1 MMGIENFPEFKSEN
15 VRENCA
21 LEIYDAKKTPW
32 NEIKDDIMRIEISS
46 SGEKPGLDE
55 EILKE
60 AFEDPAS
67 IIIITKDMGKNKI
80 VGFSL
85 AGPAAIAY
93 LEDYP
98 ERPTNDDTAYI
109 WDSAFE
115 KGYQGHG
122 LIAPVNE
129 EMEQQLTK
137 RGFSFMERDVA
148 NDKKDKDSTTEET
161 YADKIRKNYKGRII
175 KEESHDSEY
184 GPQVFS
190 GSS

>member
-32 NEIKDDIMRIEISS
+32 NEIKDDIMRIEIS
-46 SGEKPGLDE
+46 
-55 EILKE
+55 KE

-122 LIAPVNE
+122 LIPPVNE

-137 RGFSFMERDVA
+137 RGFSFMER
-148 NDKKDKDSTTEET
+148 
-161 YADKIRKNYKGRII
+161 
-175 KEESHDSEY
+175 
-184 GPQVFS
+184 
-190 GSS
+190 